1 MKILSSQTGKVYL
14 VGAGPGDPDLLT
26 LKGASYLKKADVVIY
41 DRLVNPLLLDLT
53 STQSEKIFVGKKG
66 RHYSFPQKEINQ
78 LLVRRAQQG
87 YQVVR
92 LKGGDPLLF
101 GRGGEEALYLTQHK
115 IPFEVIPGVTSALA
129 VPASVGIPATHRDVS
144 SSVTIVA
151 GQQMAATNSS
161 TDWDRL
167 GQISDTLIVLMPLGN
182 LRHIVSQLILHGR
195 GLDTPAALI
204 ESGTMENQRQI
215 TASLGQIV
223 TKSKQTRITS
233 PAVLVIGD
241 VVKLSKSLTKN
252 HLFSSMG
259 KIPPIKLQAKKS
271 S

>member
-1 MKILSSQTGKVYL
+1 MKKF
-14 VGAGPGDPDLLT
+14 LL
-26 LKGASYLKKADVVIY
+26 KFV
-41 DRLVNPLLLDLT
+41 LD
-53 STQSEKIFVGKKG
+53 
-66 RHYSFPQKEINQ
+66 
-78 LLVRRAQQG
+78 G

-129 VPASVGIPATHRDVS
+129 VPAAAGIPATHRDVS

-204 ESGTMENQRQI
+204 ESGTMENQRKI
-215 TASLGQIV
+215 TASLGKIV
-223 TKSKQTRITS
+223 AKSEQTGITS
-233 PAVLVIGD
+233 PAVLVVGD
-241 VVKLSKSLTKN
+241 VVELSKSLTSN

-259 KIPPIKLQAKKS
+259 KIPSIKLRAKKS

>member
-1 MKILSSQTGKVYL
+1 
-14 VGAGPGDPDLLT
+14 
-26 LKGASYLKKADVVIY
+26 
-41 DRLVNPLLLDLT
+41 
-53 STQSEKIFVGKKG
+53 
-66 RHYSFPQKEINQ
+66 
-78 LLVRRAQQG
+78 
-87 YQVVR
+87 
-92 LKGGDPLLF
+92 
-101 GRGGEEALYLTQHK
+101 
-115 IPFEVIPGVTSALA
+115 
-129 VPASVGIPATHRDVS
+129 
-144 SSVTIVA
+144 
-151 GQQMAATNSS
+151 MAATNSS

-167 GQISDTLIVLMPLGN
+167 GQTSDTLIVLMPLGN

-195 GLDTPAALI
+195 GIDTPAALI

-223 TKSKQTRITS
+223 AKSEQTSINS

-241 VVKLSKSLTKN
+241 VVKLSKSLTAN